1 MSRYQAIKG
10 FTLVELSLTI
20 AIVAALSTLVAVVF
34 NPAELSAQMRDG
46 QRFAAVGTLR
56 EIVGVLVAENPAAGF
71 GATNR
76 VFISLPDTSHD
87 CPNVRLLLPSP
98 PAGRTY
104 HCVTAANLNRIDGQG
119 WLPVNFTAIR
129 GGSPISVLPIDPIND
144 SSFFYEYIPA
154 AHHRYTFSA
163 RIESIRYR
171 AQGPIFTK
179 RFMGPFNFN
188 VSPSPASGTIM
199 PGETIATTVTA
210 TLISGTAREVSFSV
224 SDLPVG
230 TTASFSPT
238 SCNPTCHSTLNIVTS
253 ATTPTSTHSITVI
266 GTGGGVARRV
276 TYTLG
281 VGAAPTFALTVNS
294 SGITGVAITGAVSEH
309 GGTTNYTRSIIS
321 GTAVALTAPSA
332 ATGGVFSS
340 WTGCDFVSG
349 DGNRTC
355 NLTLNAARTVIANY
369 TAMHNLSVSVSGT
382 GTVTS
387 SPAGINCTTG
397 TCSAAFAQ
405 GTNVSLTATPG
416 ANQSFAGWS
425 GACTGTGACSVSMT
439 AAQSVTATFS
449 QITHT
454 LSVTV
459 SGTGTITGTGINCP
473 GDCSETFNQ
482 GTNVSLTATPG
493 ANQSFAGW
501 SGACTGTGACSVS
514 MTAAQSVTA
523 TFNPI
528 THVLTVNSSGV
539 AGVAITSGTGHGG
552 TTNYTRTITQ
562 GTAVA
567 LTAPS
572 TSGGANFSS
581 WTGCDSV
588 TTTTTCNLT
597 MNAARTVTANYVL
610 PTFTLTVNSSGATGV
625 VITSGTGHGGTT
637 NYTRTITQG
646 TAVALTA
653 PSTSGGQNF
662 SSWTGCDSVSGTTCN
677 LTMNAART
685 VTANYT
691 VPTHALTVT
700 VSGTGTVTGTGINC
714 PGDCSE
720 TFNQGT
726 NVSLTATPGA
736 NQSFAGWSGAC
747 TGTGACSVSM
757 TAARSVTAS
766 FAPLPTVSISAS
778 PNPIASGASST
789 ITWSSTNATSCS
801 WTAGF
806 SGAAATSGNQSTGA
820 LTAART
826 YTLSCMGAGGSASNS
841 VTVTILADLVILNS
855 ASGLSCD
862 FLCSQHGRSCL
873 SVGTDDAGTNSW
885 ILWWVGDVCQMGTTT
900 YPCLITTGNTG
911 VLCDG
916 ILSAWTR
923 CRCR

>member
-439 AAQSVTATFS
+439 AAQSVTATF
-449 QITHT
+449 
-454 LSVTV
+454 
-459 SGTGTITGTGINCP
+459 
-473 GDCSETFNQ
+473 
-482 GTNVSLTATPG
+482 
-493 ANQSFAGW
+493 
-501 SGACTGTGACSVS
+501 
-514 MTAAQSVTA
+514 
-523 TFNPI
+523 NPI